1 MIRWRP
7 TLPASLTLLAALTV
21 TLTGC
26 GQYPEQ
32 SGPLT
37 FGLEGHADL
46 ENQMCIPRSYLD
58 KGLLIGDIAT
68 NDSPGPAAL
77 TGLTLVDPEGV
88 IVTGAGAA
96 IIPEDRMG
104 FYARPLSEPVSTD
117 EVPTP
122 PLSEPMWVWW
132 WNQGSA
138 RRPPCRLPR
147 PGTATRW
154 APSAWP

>member
-1 MIRWRP
+1 MTRRRP

-37 FGLEGHADL
+37 FGLEEHADP
-46 ENQMCIPRSYLD
+46 ENQMCVPRSYLD
-58 KGLLIGDIAT
+58 EGLLIGDIVT

-96 IIPEDRMG
+96 IIPEDRMV
-104 FYARPLSEPVSTD
+104 FYARPLSEPVSTA
-117 EVPTP
+117 TAH
-122 PLSEPMWVWW
+122 
-132 WNQGSA
+132 A
-138 RRPPCRLPR
+138 RA
-147 PGTATRW
+147 ATTRVVDSMRS
-154 APSAWP
+154 PDLLRGL